1 MCIENDKPRR
11 TSEAMTS
18 SRSCCSGALAAVG
31 ARAMDAHKPEA
42 NAAVL
47 AALAF
52 AARCLHPRKSRT
64 MLVPAT
70 TWR

>member
-1 MCIENDKPRR
+1 
-11 TSEAMTS
+11 
-18 SRSCCSGALAAVG
+18 
-31 ARAMDAHKPEA
+31 MDAHKPEA